1 MFQRRS
7 EVSAPIPNGRA
18 PEFLRRSR
26 ENDRNGGEPD
36 PADFEEVI
44 EMPPA
49 ANLPATRGIGDREL
63 RAMEEAMW
71 RKPIGDVATAVTRLS
86 YRHMSPSCGPPKIMV
101 SQRTGDPQPE
111 KKRRLMPRNTV
122 ETDTSESAF
131 VWART
136 RWRWD
141 FSNHR
146 AHRNRS
152 GSATG
157 RPASSRTYL
166 SSALTFARSP
176 AGPSTCR

>member
-44 EMPPA
+44 EIPPA

-86 YRHMSPSCGPPKIMV
+86 YRHMVEMCRGITAAEGYTGPP
-101 SQRTGDPQPE
+101 PE
-111 KKRRLMPRNTV
+111 ELAKYV
-122 ETDTSESAF
+122 DT
-131 VWART
+131 W
-136 RWRWD
+136 
-141 FSNHR
+141 
-146 AHRNRS
+146 AHRDKLDHHIEPR
-152 GSATG
+152 
-157 RPASSRTYL
+157 
-166 SSALTFARSP
+166 
-176 AGPSTCR
+176 